1 MHPAPRPVD
10 VHVPPP
16 LRFLSPTKL
25 RTYATCPLQYRHRY
39 VDRLQSPYTPAS
51 LIGQAIHETL
61 ESNFRAKKH
70 TRRDLPLAEAREVFD
85 RVWERHAPGPASA
98 ADVDDPWE
106 AAYADGL
113 RALEHYLTKPPRH
126 WCRTLSSID
135 SGSRSPACHGPS
147 SARSIWWITTVRS
160 LTSRRPAVRMTRH
173 ISTVI
178 YS

>member
-85 RVWERHAPGPASA
+85 RVWERHAPGPESA
-98 ADVDDPWE
+98 ADIDDPWE
-106 AAYADGL
+106 TAYADGL
-113 RALEHYLTKPPRH
+113 RALEHYLTQAAVVIGAAPCRASIPVHSAKRAMARRRH
-126 WCRTLSSID
+126 GR
-135 SGSRSPACHGPS
+135 SGGSQRYGH
-147 SARSIWWITTVRS
+147 
-160 LTSRRPAVRMTRH
+160 
-173 ISTVI
+173 
-178 YS
+178 

>member
-70 TRRDLPLAEAREVFD
+70 TRRDLPLAEARDVFD

-113 RALEHYLTKPPRH
+113 RAMEHYLTRSRRVIGAAP
-126 WCRTLSSID
+126 CRASI
-135 SGSRSPACHGPS
+135 PVHGPQRAM
-147 SARSIWWITTVRS
+147 ARGRHGRS
-160 LTSRRPAVRMTRH
+160 GGSQRYGH
-173 ISTVI
+173 
-178 YS
+178 